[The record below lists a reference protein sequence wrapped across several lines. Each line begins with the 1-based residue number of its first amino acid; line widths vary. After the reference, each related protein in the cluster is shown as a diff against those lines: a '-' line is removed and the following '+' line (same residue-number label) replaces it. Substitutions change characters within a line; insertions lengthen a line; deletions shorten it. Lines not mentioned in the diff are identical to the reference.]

1 MIELIALWFFVSIVV
16 GIVIGRSI
24 HAMNIGAAPED
35 LESPAATADFP
46 FFPQGS
52 ALETMRAR

>member
-1 MIELIALWFFVSIVV
+1 MIELIALWFIVSIVV

-35 LESPAATADFP
+35 QESPAATADYP

-52 ALETMRAR
+52 SLETMRAR